1 MLRFYENHLTSLL
14 WPIADAGIALVRLDG
29 RIARSPV
36 GVGWIERSHFIDA
49 CTWLW
54 LGGELVHLEDLVLH
68 DAPRYGRPIPFDQRG
83 HRDRETRLLAIAQ
96 GLNAA
101 AEIGLKEHDRLAP
114 TRLMIERKLDGRP
127 TSSKLPEWV
136 MAKPLVSAGMVEKAL
151 GVTPPGGAADC
162 GGARLAGDDGEGAV
176 SGVGG
181 AVDCRVSKTFASE
194 RSIQVTFVSAS
205 RPAARQHTSTISDF
219 GSARL
224 D

>member
-162 GGARLAGDDGEGAV
+162 GEARLPGDDGEG
-176 SGVGG
+176 
-181 AVDCRVSKTFASE
+181 E
-194 RSIQVTFVSAS
+194 
-205 RPAARQHTSTISDF
+205 IS
-219 GSARL
+219 GSAEKRPL
-224 D
+224 ASGMPDQPVRASQSPIVFP

>member
-1 MLRFYENHLTSLL
+1 M
-14 WPIADAGIALVRLDG
+14 RLDG

-36 GVGWIERSHFIDA
+36 GVGRIERSHFIDA

-54 LGGELVHLEDLVLH
+54 LGGELVHLEDLVFH
-68 DAPRYGRPIPFDQRG
+68 DARDMAVNLKTIPFD

-127 TSSKLPEWV
+127 TSSKLPERV

-162 GGARLAGDDGEGAV
+162 GEPRLAGDDGEGRFRAQLRN
-176 SGVGG
+176 G
-181 AVDCRVSKTFASE
+181 
-194 RSIQVTFVSAS
+194 
-205 RPAARQHTSTISDF
+205 P
-219 GSARL
+219 
-224 D
+224 

>member
-54 LGGELVHLEDLVLH
+54 LGGELVHLEDLVFH
-68 DAPRYGRPIPFDQRG
+68 DARDMAVNLKTIPFDQRG

-127 TSSKLPEWV
+127 TSSKLPERV
-136 MAKPLVSAGMVEKAL
+136 MAKPFVSAGMVEKAL

-162 GGARLAGDDGEGAV
+162 GEARLAGDDGEGEV
-176 SGVGG
+176 SGSVEK
-181 AVDCRVSKTFASE
+181 RPLASGMPDQPV
-194 RSIQVTFVSAS
+194 RAS
-205 RPAARQHTSTISDF
+205 QSPIVF
-219 GSARL
+219 P
-224 D
+224 